1 MTTNT
6 MISSQYSDF
15 GDFITKHNA
24 KALGKEITH
33 TRIPS
38 QELNIYG
45 GSFHIDK
52 EELSLFYKLYYE
64 HIFVKGRKEYLTEKQ
79 LENGCGPILVDF
91 DFRYD
96 FSVTTRIHTQE
107 HVQDVIQL
115 YLEEIKEM
123 LVFEENKS
131 FPIFVME
138 KSTVNRVVDK
148 SITNI

>member
-52 EELSLFYKLYYE
+52 EELSLFYFIRR
-64 HIFVKGRKEYLTEKQ
+64 HICL
-79 LENGCGPILVDF
+79 
-91 DFRYD
+91 
-96 FSVTTRIHTQE
+96 
-107 HVQDVIQL
+107 
-115 YLEEIKEM
+115 
-123 LVFEENKS
+123 
-131 FPIFVME
+131 IFFFQ
-138 KSTVNRVVDK
+138 N
-148 SITNI
+148 